1 MSKLIILGLI
11 RANVQKIQSFTFTDV
26 FFFSSKWFKC
36 PHCNCWEQCDWL
48 WYIQGPQKI
57 RNRILA
63 QFFTFFGQPVFVF
76 MVSGDFN
83 KDGLD
88 QDDVDANDQW
98 WGCSLGTGGAGTALT
113 GWWECPHISYI
124 ELHRNI
130 ARVYFQKYF
139 IFPWSVFVVYAISN
153 CVTTEPGSVSFSYT
167 ILTWSAWWLQSIEK
181 KKTTNFSSWFVLSN
195 SMYIFSG
202 SCSAFHP

>member
-1 MSKLIILGLI
+1 
-11 RANVQKIQSFTFTDV
+11 
-26 FFFSSKWFKC
+26 
-36 PHCNCWEQCDWL
+36 
-48 WYIQGPQKI
+48 
-57 RNRILA
+57 
-63 QFFTFFGQPVFVF
+63 
-76 MVSGDFN
+76 MVSGDFSE
-83 KDGLD
+83 DGLD

-153 CVTTEPGSVSFSYT
+153 CVATEPGSVSFSYT
-167 ILTWSAWWLQSIEK
+167 ILTWTAWWLQSIEK
-181 KKTTNFSSWFVLSN
+181 KKTTVFSSCFYHIPCIFWLLFSFSSLSAVSLSECKN
-195 SMYIFSG
+195 AQFILKVYMAS
-202 SCSAFHP
+202 